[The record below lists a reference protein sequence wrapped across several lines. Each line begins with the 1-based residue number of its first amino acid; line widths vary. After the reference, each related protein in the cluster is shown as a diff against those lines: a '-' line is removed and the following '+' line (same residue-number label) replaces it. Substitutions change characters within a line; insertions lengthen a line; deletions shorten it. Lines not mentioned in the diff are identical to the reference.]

1 MKFGVYG
8 SASTKLKEEI
18 RLKAREVGREIA
30 RQNHTVITG
39 GCPGLPYEAVL
50 GAHEIG
56 GKAIGYSPAINIE
69 KHVKIYKYPVE
80 GFTEFVFI
88 PKDYVY
94 ANDPLICKKYRNVSS
109 VATSDVAIFISGRT
123 GTMNEFTIAY
133 DLGKDI
139 GILKGSGGIA
149 KEAITVLLRDID
161 KSSNSTIIY
170 DSDPVSL
177 VRRVIE
183 IYEKKK
189 KIRKFQ
195 MY

>member
-8 SASTKLKEEI
+8 SASTKLKKEI
-18 RLKAREVGREIA
+18 KLRAHEIGREIA

-50 GAHEIG
+50 GAHGIG
-56 GKAIGYSPAINIE
+56 GKIIGYSPAINIE
-69 KHVKIYKYPVE
+69 NHTKIYKYPVK
-80 GFTEFVFI
+80 GFTDFVFI
-88 PKDYVY
+88 SKDYVY

-109 VATSDVAIFISGRT
+109 VAASDAAIFIGGRT

-139 GILKGSGGIA
+139 GILKGSGGIT

-161 KSSNSTIIY
+161 KGSTSTIIY
-170 DSDPVSL
+170 DRDPVSL
-177 VRRVIE
+177 VRRMIE

-189 KIRKFQ
+189 KIR
-195 MY
+195 